1 MKDYED
7 EAFDDIDK
15 AQQRKVATGVT
26 DGSKV
31 TIDRAKL
38 EQVLE
43 ALETAWYHVNTFW
56 PTDEAIELYDEA
68 RAAIK
73 ESLAQPE
80 QEHDLSEQGRNRSA
94 VLGNNIEAMMES
106 GLSFLKA
113 LETTLKV
120 YDHAVPKPPTALR
133 SKT

>member
-1 MKDYED
+1 MTNSLWRKRQEP
-7 EAFDDIDK
+7 EQPAPKWQGARFD
-15 AQQRKVATGVT
+15 
-26 DGSKV
+26 S
-31 TIDRAKL
+31 
-38 EQVLE
+38 
-43 ALETAWYHVNTFW
+43 ALHDQ
-56 PTDEAIELYDEA
+56 PP
-68 RAAIK
+68 
-73 ESLAQPE
+73 QPE

>member
-7 EAFDDIDK
+7 EAL
-15 AQQRKVATGVT
+15 
-26 DGSKV
+26 
-31 TIDRAKL
+31 KL
-38 EQVLE
+38 ALE
-43 ALETAWYHVNTFW
+43 AITQYLAES
-56 PTDEAIELYDEA
+56 PDPSEEAVERLCDAASAA
-68 RAAIK
+68 RKA
-73 ESLAQPE
+73 LAQPE

-120 YDHAVPKPPTALR
+120 YDHAVPKPPTASR

>member
-1 MKDYED
+1 MTDSLW
-7 EAFDDIDK
+7 
-15 AQQRKVATGVT
+15 RK
-26 DGSKV
+26 
-31 TIDRAKL
+31 RQ
-38 EQVLE
+38 E
-43 ALETAWYHVNTFW
+43 
-56 PTDEAIELYDEA
+56 
-68 RAAIK
+68 
-73 ESLAQPE
+73 PE

-120 YDHAVPKPPTALR
+120 YDHAVPKPPTASR